1 MNTFP
6 LFFKL
11 ETRKVLIVGG
21 GDVALRKADLLSRAG
36 ACITVLAPSI
46 DHDIEALLSDS
57 KHQLIYENYNKSYMS
72 GARIII
78 AATDEET
85 LNHQIHAD
93 ATERNIPVNVVD
105 TPHLC
110 DFIFPA
116 IVDRNPIVIGISSNG
131 KAPVLARLL
140 RARLETLIPQ
150 GYGKLAKLAG
160 EFRSEV
166 KAKIPTLTGRR
177 QFWERA
183 FEGKVSEL
191 MFAGNEDQ
199 ASALLKSDLDTT
211 AAAIGNSSTASET
224 APVTSVA
231 KAMLNN
237 DASQANATEQHL
249 STQSEQ
255 SAQSAQTEMGEVY
268 IVGAG
273 PGDPELLTFKALR
286 LMQQADIVYYDALV
300 SPQVLDLCRRDADK
314 VYVGKKRSNHAV
326 AQLGINE
333 LLVNSAKTGRRVVR
347 LKGGDPFI
355 FGRGGEEIESLRAH
369 GVPYQVVPGITAANA
384 AASYAGIPLTHR
396 DHSQSVRFVT
406 GFLKAGAPNSNFK
419 SFLNTDETLVFYM
432 GLHSL
437 PRLTE
442 GLIDAGRSADTP
454 IAIVSNASMPNQQV
468 LTGTLDN
475 IVAQQAEA
483 QLPTPALLIMGDVV
497 SLQDDLAWYNQ
508 KKLLDSQHN
517 NQRNG
522 QHTHDT
528 ARKARNWLRGGVAN
542 TDKAHADKNHY
553 NHKQP
558 TDARSTDQQAHALS
572 MVANLAAADDD
583 LQELVVS

>member
-11 ETRKVLIVGG
+11 EGRKVLIVGG
-21 GDVALRKADLLSRAG
+21 GEVALRKADLLSRAG
-36 ACITVLAPSI
+36 ACITILAP
-46 DHDIEALLSDS
+46 DISHEIRELLSDN
-57 KHQLIYENYNKSYMS
+57 KHELIEKNYHKSYMS
-72 GARIII
+72 GARVII
-78 AATDEET
+78 AATDDET
-85 LNHQIHAD
+85 LNHEIYAD
-93 ATERNIPVNVVD
+93 ATELNIPVNVVD
-105 TPHLC
+105 TPPLC

-116 IVDRNPIVIGISSNG
+116 IIDRNPIVIGISSNG

-160 EFRSEV
+160 DFRSEV
-166 KAKIPTLTGRR
+166 KSKIPTLTGRR

-183 FEGKVSEL
+183 FEGQVSQL
-191 MFAGNEDQ
+191 MFAGNETEAAAQLQ
-199 ASALLKSDLDTT
+199 ADLDST
-211 AAAIGNSSTASET
+211 AAAIHDKAHAAENTTPTLSDESEKKSP
-224 APVTSVA
+224 PV
-231 KAMLNN
+231 
-237 DASQANATEQHL
+237 
-249 STQSEQ
+249 
-255 SAQSAQTEMGEVY
+255 GEVY

-314 VYVGKKRSNHAV
+314 VFVGKKRSNHTV

-333 LLVNSAKTGRRVVR
+333 LLVNSAKEGRRVVR

-406 GFLKAGAPNSNFK
+406 GFLKAGTPNNNFK
-419 SFLNTDETLVFYM
+419 NFLNTDETVVFYM

-437 PRLTE
+437 ARLTE
-442 GLIDAGRSADTP
+442 GLVDAGRSADTP

-468 LTGTLDN
+468 LTGTLAS
-475 IVAQQAEA
+475 IVSQQETA

-497 SLQDDLAWYNQ
+497 SLHHDLAWYNLQ
-508 KKLLDSQHN
+508 NQQHN
-517 NQRNG
+517 QSS
-522 QHTHDT
+522 DDI
-528 ARKARNWLRGGVAN
+528 AKNWLREGSRGESI
-542 TDKAHADKNHY
+542 
-553 NHKQP
+553 KQP
-558 TDARSTDQQAHALS
+558 IDQQAHALS
-572 MVANLAAADDD
+572 MIANLATNSGDD
-583 LQELVVS
+583 LEQLIID

>member
-11 ETRKVLIVGG
+11 EGRKVLIVGG
-21 GDVALRKADLLSRAG
+21 GEVALRKADLLSRAG
-36 ACITVLAPSI
+36 ACITILAP
-46 DHDIEALLSDS
+46 DISHEIQALLTDD
-57 KHQLIYENYNKSYMS
+57 KHEFIYENYNKRYMS
-72 GARIII
+72 GARVII
-78 AATDEET
+78 AATDDET
-85 LNHQIHAD
+85 LNHEIHAD
-93 ATERNIPVNVVD
+93 ATELNIPVNVVD
-105 TPHLC
+105 TPPLC

-116 IVDRNPIVIGISSNG
+116 IIDRNPIVIGISSNG

-160 EFRSEV
+160 DFRSEV
-166 KAKIPTLTGRR
+166 KSKIPTLTGRR

-183 FEGKVSEL
+183 FEGQVSQL
-191 MFAGNEDQ
+191 MFAGNENEAIAQ
-199 ASALLKSDLDTT
+199 LKADLDRT
-211 AAAIGNSSTASET
+211 AEALDE
-224 APVTSVA
+224 
-231 KAMLNN
+231 KK
-237 DASQANATEQHL
+237 ATEQ
-249 STQSEQ
+249 TVAAVTDT
-255 SAQSAQTEMGEVY
+255 SADDQTPISQTPVGEVY

-314 VYVGKKRSNHAV
+314 VFVGKKRSNHTL

-333 LLVNSAKTGRRVVR
+333 LLVNSAKEGRRVVR

-406 GFLKAGAPNSNFK
+406 GFLKAGAPNSNFEN
-419 SFLNTDETLVFYM
+419 FLNTDETVVFYM
-432 GLHSL
+432 GLYSL
-437 PRLTE
+437 ERLTE
-442 GLIDAGRSADTP
+442 GLMQAGRSQDTP

-468 LTGTLDN
+468 LTGTLDT
-475 IVAQQAEA
+475 IVAKQAHA

-497 SLQDDLAWYNQ
+497 SLHHDLSWYNQ
-508 KKLLDSQHN
+508 Y
-517 NQRNG
+517 NQNSD
-522 QHTHDT
+522 DT
-528 ARKARNWLRGGVAN
+528 ADNWLREGISSLN
-542 TDKAHADKNHY
+542 KDKKSSA
-553 NHKQP
+553 
-558 TDARSTDQQAHALS
+558 SQQAHALS
-572 MVANLAAADDD
+572 MVANLA
-583 LQELVVS
+583 E

>member
-11 ETRKVLIVGG
+11 DNRKVLIVGG

-36 ACITVLAPSI
+36 AAITIVAPSI
-46 DHDIEALLSDS
+46 CDELHALLSDE
-57 KHQLIYENYNKSYMS
+57 KHTLIYENYNKKYMQ
-72 GARIII
+72 GARVII
-78 AATDEET
+78 AGTDDEA

-93 ATERNIPVNVVD
+93 ATALNIPVNVVD

-166 KAKIPTLTGRR
+166 KNKIPTLTGRR

-191 MFAGNEDQ
+191 IFAGNETEATAQ
-199 ASALLKSDLDTT
+199 LQKDL
-211 AAAIGNSSTASET
+211 AET
-224 APVTSVA
+224 AKKIANQHSDDTEVATNSAANLDNQDTDSDISNKGKNPV
-231 KAMLNN
+231 
-237 DASQANATEQHL
+237 
-249 STQSEQ
+249 
-255 SAQSAQTEMGEVY
+255 GEVY

-286 LMQQADIVYYDALV
+286 LMQQADIVFYDALV

-333 LLVNSAKTGRRVVR
+333 LLINEAKKGRRVVR

-406 GFLKAGAPNSNFK
+406 GFLKAGVPNEKFEN
-419 SFLNTDETLVFYM
+419 LLDTDETVVFYM

-437 PRLTE
+437 ERLTE
-442 GLIDAGRSADTP
+442 GLIEAGRSSETP

-468 LTGTLDN
+468 LTGTLAS
-475 IVAQQAEA
+475 IVERQEQA

-497 SLQDDLAWYNQ
+497 ALHHDLAWYNLHLQ
-508 KKLLDSQHN
+508 QHEQSLAN
-517 NQRNG
+517 
-522 QHTHDT
+522 TES
-528 ARKARNWLRGGVAN
+528 NWLRGGTATTPKGQAKGQAV
-542 TDKAHADKNHY
+542 
-553 NHKQP
+553 
-558 TDARSTDQQAHALS
+558 DQQAHALS
-572 MVANLAAADDD
+572 MIATLSESKEDS
-583 LQELVVS
+583 LEQLVIG

>member
-11 ETRKVLIVGG
+11 ESRKVLIVGG

-36 ACITVLAPSI
+36 ACITILAPNI
-46 DHDIEALLSDS
+46 CPELQALLTNAKTDS
-57 KHQLIYENYNKSYMS
+57 KHHLIYKNYDQAYMT
-72 GARIII
+72 GARVII
-78 AATDEET
+78 AATDDES

-93 ATERNIPVNVVD
+93 ASELNIPVNVVD

-160 EFRSEV
+160 DFRSEV

-183 FEGKVSEL
+183 FEGQVSEL
-191 MFAGNEDQ
+191 MFAGNETQ
-199 ASALLKSDLDTT
+199 AAAQLRADLDRT
-211 AAAIGNSSTASET
+211 AAQIIKNNAINNNPIKNSPVNAISHHANNNDNQTTSIT
-224 APVTSVA
+224 APVLGDDANSGHDPIHRNHNHGAAKSV
-231 KAMLNN
+231 
-237 DASQANATEQHL
+237 QPV
-249 STQSEQ
+249 
-255 SAQSAQTEMGEVY
+255 GEVY

-314 VYVGKKRSNHAV
+314 VFVGKKRSNHTV

-333 LLVNSAKTGRRVVR
+333 LLVNSAKEGRRVVR

-369 GVPYQVVPGITAANA
+369 NVPYQVVPGITAANA

-406 GFLKAGAPNSNFK
+406 GFLKAGAPNDNFK
-419 SFLNTDETLVFYM
+419 NFLDTDETVVFYM

-437 PRLTE
+437 ARLTE
-442 GLIDAGRSADTP
+442 GLISAGRSSATP

-468 LTGTLDN
+468 LTGTLAS
-475 IVAQQAEA
+475 IVKLQEQN

-497 SLQDDLAWYNQ
+497 SLHDDLAWYNLHNQ
-508 KKLLDSQHN
+508 QHHQN
-517 NQRNG
+517 NSN
-522 QHTHDT
+522 TDD
-528 ARKARNWLRGGVAN
+528 NWLREGTAA
-542 TDKAHADKNHY
+542 TPKEDLTSQK
-553 NHKQP
+553 
-558 TDARSTDQQAHALS
+558 STRQQAHALS
-572 MVANLAAADDD
+572 MVANLAEQKQGDS
-583 LQELVVS
+583 LQPLVIG

>member
-11 ETRKVLIVGG
+11 EDRKVLIVGG
-21 GDVALRKADLLSRAG
+21 GEVALRKADLLSRAG
-36 ACITVLAPSI
+36 ACITILAPEISHEI
-46 DHDIEALLSDS
+46 QALLSDS
-57 KHQLIYENYNKSYMS
+57 KHQLIYEHYDKAHMS
-72 GARIII
+72 GARVII
-78 AATDEET
+78 AATDDET
-85 LNHQIHAD
+85 LNQQIHAD
-93 ATERNIPVNVVD
+93 ASALNIPVNVVD
-105 TPHLC
+105 TPPLC

-116 IVDRNPIVIGISSNG
+116 IIDRNPIVIGISSNG

-160 EFRSEV
+160 DFRAEV

-183 FEGKVSEL
+183 FEGQVSQL
-191 MFAGNEDQ
+191 MFAGNEKEAINQ
-199 ASALLKSDLDTT
+199 LQIDLDHT
-211 AAAIGNSSTASET
+211 AAAIHKKNTIE
-224 APVTSVA
+224 PVTKEAVT
-231 KAMLNN
+231 
-237 DASQANATEQHL
+237 ANPIMSDESIAEAT
-249 STQSEQ
+249 
-255 SAQSAQTEMGEVY
+255 AVGEVY

-314 VYVGKKRSNHAV
+314 VFVGKKRSNHTV

-333 LLVNSAKTGRRVVR
+333 LLVNSAKEGRRVVR

-369 GVPYQVVPGITAANA
+369 NVPYQVVPGITAANA

-406 GFLKAGAPNSNFK
+406 GFLKAGAPNNNFK
-419 SFLNTDETLVFYM
+419 SFLNTDETVVFYM

-437 PRLTE
+437 ARLIE
-442 GLIDAGRSADTP
+442 GLVQAGRSADTP

-468 LTGTLDN
+468 LTGTLAT
-475 IVAQQAEA
+475 IVAKQAQA

-497 SLQDDLAWYNQ
+497 SLHQDLSWYNQ
-508 KKLLDSQHN
+508 HN
-517 NQRNG
+517 QNDDN
-522 QHTHDT
+522 T
-528 ARKARNWLRGGVAN
+528 ADNWLREGVFAVN
-542 TDKAHADKNHY
+542 KAK
-553 NHKQP
+553 KS
-558 TDARSTDQQAHALS
+558 STRQQAHALS
-572 MVANLAAADDD
+572 MVANLA
-583 LQELVVS
+583 EM

>member
-11 ETRKVLIVGG
+11 EDRKVLIVGG
-21 GDVALRKADLLSRAG
+21 GEVALRKADLLSRAG
-36 ACITVLAPSI
+36 ACITILAP
-46 DHDIEALLSDS
+46 DISHELQALLTDD
-57 KHQLIYENYNKSYMS
+57 KHQFIYENYNKTYMS
-72 GARIII
+72 GARVII
-78 AATDEET
+78 AATDDET

-93 ATERNIPVNVVD
+93 ATELNIPVNVVD

-116 IVDRNPIVIGISSNG
+116 IIDRNPIVIGISSNG

-183 FEGKVSEL
+183 FEGQVSQL
-191 MFAGNEDQ
+191 MFAGNETEATAQLQ
-199 ASALLKSDLDTT
+199 ADLDST
-211 AAAIGNSSTASET
+211 AAAISKKSDN
-224 APVTSVA
+224 
-231 KAMLNN
+231 
-237 DASQANATEQHL
+237 ANAVKEIDTIAPTL
-249 STQSEQ
+249 SDESEKEL
-255 SAQSAQTEMGEVY
+255 SAVGEVY

-286 LMQQADIVYYDALV
+286 LMQQADVVFYDALV

-314 VYVGKKRSNHAV
+314 VFVGKKRSNHTV

-333 LLVNSAKTGRRVVR
+333 LLVNHAKQGRRVVR

-369 GVPYQVVPGITAANA
+369 NVPYQVVPGITAANA

-419 SFLNTDETLVFYM
+419 SFLNTDETVVFYM

-437 PRLTE
+437 ARLTE
-442 GLIDAGRSADTP
+442 GLVDAGRSSETP
-454 IAIVSNASMPNQQV
+454 IAIVSNASMSNQQV
-468 LTGTLDN
+468 LTGTLAT
-475 IVAQQAEA
+475 IVAKQEQA

-497 SLQDDLAWYNQ
+497 SLHHDLAWYNLQ
-508 KKLLDSQHN
+508 NQQHSQN
-517 NQRNG
+517 S
-522 QHTHDT
+522 DDI
-528 ARKARNWLRGGVAN
+528 AKNWLREGSRGEAV
-542 TDKAHADKNHY
+542 
-553 NHKQP
+553 KQP
-558 TDARSTDQQAHALS
+558 IDQQAHALS
-572 MVANLAAADDD
+572 MVANLATQQGDGLEQLIVD
-583 LQELVVS
+583 

>member
-11 ETRKVLIVGG
+11 EGRKVLIVGG

-46 DHDIEALLSDS
+46 SDEIQALLSDS
-57 KHQLIYENYNKSYMS
+57 KHELIYENYNKTYMT
-72 GARIII
+72 GARVII
-78 AATDEET
+78 AGTDDEA

-93 ATERNIPVNVVD
+93 ATALNIPVNVVD

-160 EFRSEV
+160 DFRSEV
-166 KAKIPTLTGRR
+166 KTKIPTLTGRR
-177 QFWERA
+177 QFWEKA
-183 FEGKVSEL
+183 FEGPVSQL
-191 MFAGNEDQ
+191 MFAGNEAE
-199 ASALLKSDLDTT
+199 ASAQLQADLDK
-211 AAAIGNSSTASET
+211 TASIITEKHT
-224 APVTSVA
+224 ENDISTEPQT
-231 KAMLNN
+231 LQNN
-237 DASQANATEQHL
+237 V
-249 STQSEQ
+249 
-255 SAQSAQTEMGEVY
+255 GEVY

-314 VYVGKKRSNHAV
+314 VFVGKKRSNHAV

-333 LLVNSAKTGRRVVR
+333 LLVNSAKEGRRVVR

-369 GVPYQVVPGITAANA
+369 SIPYQVVPGITAANA

-419 SFLNTDETLVFYM
+419 SFLNTDETVVFYM

-437 PRLTE
+437 ARLTT
-442 GLIDAGRSADTP
+442 GLIDAGRSSDTP

-468 LTGTLDN
+468 LTGTLAD
-475 IVAQQAEA
+475 IVELQEKN

-497 SLQDDLAWYNQ
+497 ALHHDLAWYNLQNQQ
-508 KKLLDSQHN
+508 KN
-517 NQRNG
+517 NNS
-522 QHTHDT
+522 DT
-528 ARKARNWLRGGVAN
+528 TASNWLRGGTAATPKAN
-542 TDKAHADKNHY
+542 HT
-553 NHKQP
+553 
-558 TDARSTDQQAHALS
+558 SQQAHALS
-572 MVANLAAADDD
+572 MVANLATADDG
-583 LQELVVS
+583 LEQLVIG

>member
-11 ETRKVLIVGG
+11 EDRKVLIVGG

-46 DHDIEALLSDS
+46 SHEIQALLSDS
-57 KHQLIYENYNKSYMS
+57 KHELIYKNYNKTYITDS
-72 GARIII
+72 RVII
-78 AATDEET
+78 AATDDET
-85 LNHQIHAD
+85 LNHQIYAD
-93 ATERNIPVNVVD
+93 ATALNIPVNVVD

-160 EFRSEV
+160 DFRSEV
-166 KAKIPTLTGRR
+166 KTKIPTLTGRR
-177 QFWERA
+177 QFWEKA
-183 FEGKVSEL
+183 FEGPVSQL
-191 MFAGNEDQ
+191 MFAGNEAEAAAQLQ
-199 ASALLKSDLDTT
+199 ADLDKTT
-211 AAAIGNSSTASET
+211 SIISEKNIENNISTEPQT
-224 APVTSVA
+224 
-231 KAMLNN
+231 LQNN
-237 DASQANATEQHL
+237 V
-249 STQSEQ
+249 
-255 SAQSAQTEMGEVY
+255 GEVY

-314 VYVGKKRSNHAV
+314 VFVGKKRSNHAV

-333 LLVNSAKTGRRVVR
+333 LLVNSAKEGRRVVR

-369 GVPYQVVPGITAANA
+369 SIPYQVVPGITAANA

-419 SFLNTDETLVFYM
+419 SFLNTDETVVFYM

-437 PRLTE
+437 VRLTT
-442 GLIDAGRSADTP
+442 GLIDAGRSSDTP

-468 LTGTLDN
+468 LTGTLAD
-475 IVAQQAEA
+475 IVELQEKN

-497 SLQDDLAWYNQ
+497 ALHHDLAWYNLQNQQ
-508 KKLLDSQHN
+508 KN
-517 NQRNG
+517 NNS
-522 QHTHDT
+522 DT
-528 ARKARNWLRGGVAN
+528 TASNWLRGGTAA
-542 TDKAHADKNHY
+542 TPKADH
-553 NHKQP
+553 
-558 TDARSTDQQAHALS
+558 TSQQAHALS
-572 MVANLAAADDD
+572 MVANLATADDG
-583 LQELVVS
+583 LEQLVIG

>member
-11 ETRKVLIVGG
+11 EDRKVLIVGG

-36 ACITVLAPSI
+36 ACITVLAPTI
-46 DHDIEALLSDS
+46 MAEIQALLSDS
-57 KHQLIYENYNKSYMS
+57 KHQLIYENYHKTYMT
-72 GARIII
+72 GARVII
-78 AATDEET
+78 AATDDET

-93 ATERNIPVNVVD
+93 ATEINIPVNVVD
-105 TPHLC
+105 TPPLC

-160 EFRSEV
+160 DFRAEV
-166 KAKIPTLTGRR
+166 KSKIPTLTGRR

-183 FEGKVSEL
+183 FEGQVSEL
-191 MFAGNEDQ
+191 MFAGNETQ
-199 ASALLKSDLDTT
+199 AAAQLKADLDET
-211 AAAIGNSSTASET
+211 AAKIDRTSNADTQIPQTAISVTDSKDQSQQHPEHSAAS
-224 APVTSVA
+224 
-231 KAMLNN
+231 
-237 DASQANATEQHL
+237 
-249 STQSEQ
+249 SEQ
-255 SAQSAQTEMGEVY
+255 TPIGEVY

-314 VYVGKKRSNHAV
+314 VFVGKKRSNHAV

-333 LLVNSAKTGRRVVR
+333 LLVNSAKEGRRVVR

-419 SFLNTDETLVFYM
+419 SFLNTDETVVFYM

-442 GLIDAGRSADTP
+442 GLIEAGRNADTP
-454 IAIVSNASMPNQQV
+454 IAIISNASMPNQQV
-468 LTGTLDN
+468 LTGTLAT
-475 IVAQQAEA
+475 IVAQQEQA

-497 SLQDDLAWYNQ
+497 ALHHDLAWYNLQ
-508 KKLLDSQHN
+508 NQQHN
-517 NQRNG
+517 QNVS
-522 QHTHDT
+522 DT
-528 ARKARNWLRGGVAN
+528 ANNWLRGGTAA
-542 TDKAHADKNHY
+542 TPKETSL
-553 NHKQP
+553 Q
-558 TDARSTDQQAHALS
+558 QQAHALS
-572 MVANLAAADDD
+572 MVANLATQ
-583 LQELVVS
+583 QEDGLEKLVID

>member
-11 ETRKVLIVGG
+11 EGRKALIVGG

-36 ACITVLAPSI
+36 ACITILAPSI
-46 DHDIEALLSDS
+46 SDEIQALLSDS
-57 KHQLIYENYNKSYMS
+57 KHALIYENYNKTYMT
-72 GARIII
+72 GARVII
-78 AATDEET
+78 AGTDDEA

-93 ATERNIPVNVVD
+93 ATELNIPVNVVD
-105 TPHLC
+105 TPPLC

-160 EFRSEV
+160 EFRAEV
-166 KAKIPTLTGRR
+166 KTKIPTLTGRR
-177 QFWERA
+177 QFWEKA
-183 FEGKVSEL
+183 FEGPVSQL
-191 MFAGNEDQ
+191 MFAGNEKEAAAQLQ
-199 ASALLKSDLDTT
+199 ADLNNT
-211 AAAIGNSSTASET
+211 AAAIGEKNTE
-224 APVTSVA
+224 
-231 KAMLNN
+231 N
-237 DASQANATEQHL
+237 DISQKSRTGKNEI
-249 STQSEQ
+249 
-255 SAQSAQTEMGEVY
+255 GEVY

-314 VYVGKKRSNHAV
+314 VFVGKKRSNHAV

-333 LLVNSAKTGRRVVR
+333 LLVNSAKEGRRVVR

-406 GFLKAGAPNSNFK
+406 GFLKAGSPNENFK
-419 SFLNTDETLVFYM
+419 NFLNTDETIVFYM

-437 PRLTE
+437 ARLTE
-442 GLIDAGRSADTP
+442 GLIEAGRDADTP
-454 IAIVSNASMPNQQV
+454 IAIISNASMPNQQV
-468 LTGTLDN
+468 LIGTLAT
-475 IVAQQAEA
+475 IVELQEQN

-497 SLQDDLAWYNQ
+497 ALHHDLAWYNLHNQ
-508 KKLLDSQHN
+508 QHN
-517 NQRNG
+517 QNVS
-522 QHTHDT
+522 DT
-528 ARKARNWLRGGVAN
+528 DDNWLRDGTAA
-542 TDKAHADKNHY
+542 TPKDKVV
-553 NHKQP
+553 
-558 TDARSTDQQAHALS
+558 DQQAHALS
-572 MVANLAAADDD
+572 MIANLAEKNDS
-583 LQELVVS
+583 LEQLVIG

>member
-1 MNTFP
+1 M
-6 LFFKL
+6 
-11 ETRKVLIVGG
+11 LIVGG

-36 ACITVLAPSI
+36 ASITVLAPTI
-46 DHDIEALLSDS
+46 CAELQALLTHDETAIQ
-57 KHQLIYENYNKSYMS
+57 HQLIYENYNKTYMS

-78 AATDEET
+78 AATDDET
-85 LNHQIHAD
+85 LNHHIHAD
-93 ATERNIPVNVVD
+93 ASNLNIPVNVVD

-160 EFRSEV
+160 DFRAEV
-166 KAKIPTLTGRR
+166 KTKIPTLTGRR

-183 FEGKVSEL
+183 FEGQVSEL
-191 MFAGNEDQ
+191 MFAGNETQ
-199 ASALLKSDLDTT
+199 AAAQLQSDLDNT
-211 AAAIGNSSTASET
+211 AAQIIENNSSSITSQPVNEQDAQKISL
-224 APVTSVA
+224 APVAENAFTTHHDNS
-231 KAMLNN
+231 
-237 DASQANATEQHL
+237 SQKNTETKPLQPV
-249 STQSEQ
+249 
-255 SAQSAQTEMGEVY
+255 GEVY

-286 LMQQADIVYYDALV
+286 LMQQADIVFYDALV

-314 VYVGKKRSNHAV
+314 VFVGKKRSNHAV

-333 LLVNSAKTGRRVVR
+333 LLVNAAKKGRRVVR

-369 GVPYQVVPGITAANA
+369 GIPYQVVPGITAANA

-406 GFLKAGAPNSNFK
+406 GFLKAGAPNENFK
-419 SFLNTDETLVFYM
+419 NFLNTDETVVFYM

-437 PRLTE
+437 ARLTE
-442 GLIDAGRSADTP
+442 GLIEAGRDGDTP

-468 LTGTLDN
+468 LTGTIATITAL
-475 IVAQQAEA
+475 QEQA

-497 SLQDDLAWYNQ
+497 ALHHDLAWYNLQ
-508 KKLLDSQHN
+508 NK
-517 NQRNG
+517 QRN
-522 QHTHDT
+522 QALSDT
-528 ARKARNWLRGGVAN
+528 AATTNWLREGTAATPKDNLTSN
-542 TDKAHADKNHY
+542 T
-553 NHKQP
+553 QP
-558 TDARSTDQQAHALS
+558 TRQQAHALS
-572 MVANLAAADDD
+572 MIANLA
-583 LQELVVS
+583 E

>member
-11 ETRKVLIVGG
+11 ENRKVLIVGG

-36 ACITVLAPSI
+36 AAITILAP
-46 DHDIEALLSDS
+46 DISTEIQALLSDD
-57 KHQLIYENYNKSYMS
+57 KHELIYKNYNKSYMT
-72 GARIII
+72 GARVII
-78 AATDEET
+78 AATDDET

-93 ATERNIPVNVVD
+93 ATALNIPVNVVD

-166 KAKIPTLTGRR
+166 KNKIPTLTGRR

-191 MFAGNEDQ
+191 IFAGNETEATAQ
-199 ASALLKSDLDTT
+199 LQKDL
-211 AAAIGNSSTASET
+211 AET
-224 APVTSVA
+224 AKKIANQHSDDTEVVTNSAANLDNQDTDSDISNKGKNPV
-231 KAMLNN
+231 
-237 DASQANATEQHL
+237 
-249 STQSEQ
+249 
-255 SAQSAQTEMGEVY
+255 GEVY

-286 LMQQADIVYYDALV
+286 LMQQADIVFYDALV

-333 LLVNSAKTGRRVVR
+333 LLVNSAKEGRRVVR

-406 GFLKAGAPNSNFK
+406 GFLKAGTPNSNFK
-419 SFLNTDETLVFYM
+419 SFLNTDETVVFYM

-437 PRLTE
+437 PRLTT
-442 GLIDAGRSADTP
+442 GLIDAGRSSDTP

-468 LTGTLDN
+468 LTGTLAN
-475 IVAQQAEA
+475 IVELQEKN

-497 SLQDDLAWYNQ
+497 GLHHDLAWYHVDNEQ
-508 KKLLDSQHN
+508 N
-517 NQRNG
+517 NENAA
-522 QHTHDT
+522 DT
-528 ARKARNWLRGGVAN
+528 DNNWLRGGKTAAA
-542 TDKAHADKNHY
+542 KA
-553 NHKQP
+553 P
-558 TDARSTDQQAHALS
+558 TSQQAHALS
-572 MVANLAAADDD
+572 MVANLATKM
-583 LQELVVS
+583 VI

>member
-11 ETRKVLIVGG
+11 EDRKVLIVGG

-36 ACITVLAPSI
+36 ACITVLAPTI
-46 DHDIEALLSDS
+46 MAEIQALLSDS
-57 KHQLIYENYNKSYMS
+57 KHQLIYENYHKTYMT
-72 GARIII
+72 GARVII
-78 AATDEET
+78 AATDDET

-93 ATERNIPVNVVD
+93 ATDINIPVNVVD
-105 TPHLC
+105 TPPLC

-160 EFRSEV
+160 DFRTEV
-166 KAKIPTLTGRR
+166 KSKIPTLTGRR

-183 FEGKVSEL
+183 FEGQVSEL
-191 MFAGNEDQ
+191 MFAGNETQ
-199 ASALLKSDLDTT
+199 AAAQLQADLDDT
-211 AAAIGNSSTASET
+211 AAKIDRTSNADIQIPQTAIS
-224 APVTSVA
+224 VTDSKDQPQQHPEHSAV
-231 KAMLNN
+231 
-237 DASQANATEQHL
+237 SPEQ
-249 STQSEQ
+249 TPI
-255 SAQSAQTEMGEVY
+255 GEVY

-314 VYVGKKRSNHAV
+314 VFVGKKRSNHAV

-333 LLVNSAKTGRRVVR
+333 LLVNSAKEGRRVVR

-419 SFLNTDETLVFYM
+419 SFLNTDETVVFYM

-437 PRLTE
+437 ARLTE
-442 GLIDAGRSADTP
+442 GLIEAGRNADTP
-454 IAIVSNASMPNQQV
+454 IAIISNASMPNQQV
-468 LTGTLDN
+468 LTGTLAT
-475 IVAQQAEA
+475 IVAQQEKA

-497 SLQDDLAWYNQ
+497 ALHHDLAWYNLQ
-508 KKLLDSQHN
+508 NQQHN
-517 NQRNG
+517 QNVS
-522 QHTHDT
+522 DT
-528 ARKARNWLRGGVAN
+528 ANNWLRGGTAA
-542 TDKAHADKNHY
+542 TPKETSL
-553 NHKQP
+553 Q
-558 TDARSTDQQAHALS
+558 QQAHALS
-572 MVANLAAADDD
+572 MVANLATQ
-583 LQELVVS
+583 QEDGLEKLVID

>member
-11 ETRKVLIVGG
+11 EGRKVLIVGG

-36 ACITVLAPSI
+36 ANITVVAP
-46 DHDIEALLSDS
+46 DICDPLQTLLQDD
-57 KHQLIYENYNKSYMS
+57 KHELICENYNKTYMR

-78 AATDEET
+78 AGTDDEA

-93 ATERNIPVNVVD
+93 ATELNIPVNVVD

-160 EFRSEV
+160 DFRSEV
-166 KAKIPTLTGRR
+166 KTKIPTLTGRR

-191 MFAGNEDQ
+191 VFAGNETEANAQLQKDLDKTAAQ
-199 ASALLKSDLDTT
+199 IAQSKTTNEGLHKQSPVAPISHHTNEQGKQPVSASA
-211 AAAIGNSSTASET
+211 
-224 APVTSVA
+224 PVQVA
-231 KAMLNN
+231 KAAVIGEDN
-237 DASQANATEQHL
+237 DIQAEPANV
-249 STQSEQ
+249 
-255 SAQSAQTEMGEVY
+255 GEVY

-286 LMQQADIVYYDALV
+286 LMQQADIVFYDALV

-333 LLVNSAKTGRRVVR
+333 LLITEAKKGRRVVR

-369 GVPYQVVPGITAANA
+369 RIPYQVVPGITAANA

-396 DHSQSVRFVT
+396 DHAQSVRFVT
-406 GFLKAGAPNSNFK
+406 GFLKAGAPNEKFEN
-419 SFLNTDETLVFYM
+419 LLDTDETVVFYM

-437 PRLTE
+437 TRLTE
-442 GLIDAGRSADTP
+442 GLMQAGRDSSTP

-468 LTGTLDN
+468 LTGTLDT
-475 IVAQQAEA
+475 IVALQDSA

-497 SLQDDLAWYNQ
+497 GLHHDLAWYNTHN
-508 KKLLDSQHN
+508 KDSS
-517 NQRNG
+517 
-522 QHTHDT
+522 HTQS
-528 ARKARNWLRGGVAN
+528 NWLRGGTASTPRQLVDENN
-542 TDKAHADKNHY
+542 T
-553 NHKQP
+553 P
-558 TDARSTDQQAHALS
+558 QQAHALS
-572 MVANLAAADDD
+572 MIATLSESKEDS
-583 LQELVVS
+583 LKQLVIG

>member
-11 ETRKVLIVGG
+11 EGRKVLIVGG
-21 GDVALRKADLLSRAG
+21 GEVALRKADLLSRAG
-36 ACITVLAPSI
+36 AAITVVAP
-46 DHDIEALLSDS
+46 DISDELQALLTHTKNDGESS
-57 KHQLIYENYNKSYMS
+57 QHQLIYAEYDKSYMA

-78 AATDEET
+78 AGTDNEA
-85 LNHQIHAD
+85 LNHQVHAD
-93 ATERNIPVNVVD
+93 ATELNIPVNVVD
-105 TPHLC
+105 TPPLC

-160 EFRSEV
+160 DFRSEV
-166 KAKIPTLTGRR
+166 KSKIPTLTGRR

-191 MFAGNEDQ
+191 IFAGNELEANAQ
-199 ASALLKSDLDTT
+199 LQKDLDEI
-211 AAAIGNSSTASET
+211 AAKIANQKSLDNTNSDNQKAPITSEKMNAET
-224 APVTSVA
+224 SNLDKNNNHNESKMPV
-231 KAMLNN
+231 
-237 DASQANATEQHL
+237 
-249 STQSEQ
+249 
-255 SAQSAQTEMGEVY
+255 GEVY

-286 LMQQADIVYYDALV
+286 LMQQADIVFYDALV

-314 VYVGKKRSNHAV
+314 VFVGKKRSNHAV

-333 LLVNSAKTGRRVVR
+333 LLVNEAKKGRRVVR

-369 GVPYQVVPGITAANA
+369 NIPYQVVPGITAANA

-406 GFLKAGAPNSNFK
+406 GFLKAGAPNNNFK
-419 SFLNTDETLVFYM
+419 SFLSTDETVVFYM

-437 PRLTE
+437 ARLTE
-442 GLIDAGRSADTP
+442 GLIEAGRSSETP

-468 LTGTLDN
+468 LTGTLAT
-475 IVAQQAEA
+475 IVELQEQE

-497 SLQDDLAWYNQ
+497 ALHHDLAWYNLHLQ
-508 KKLLDSQHN
+508 QHETN
-517 NQRNG
+517 LAS
-522 QHTHDT
+522 TED
-528 ARKARNWLRGGVAN
+528 NWLRGGTAS
-542 TDKAHADKNHY
+542 TPRDQLADNLQGQH
-553 NHKQP
+553 
-558 TDARSTDQQAHALS
+558 AHALS
-572 MVANLAAADDD
+572 MIATLTAS
-583 LQELVVS
+583 QK

>member
-1 MNTFP
+1 VIPHNGGIPYIFSTFIINNPIYGDTMNTFP

-11 ETRKVLIVGG
+11 EGRKVLIVGG
-21 GDVALRKADLLSRAG
+21 GEVALRKADLLSRAG
-36 ACITVLAPSI
+36 ACITILAP
-46 DHDIEALLSDS
+46 DISHEIRELLSDN
-57 KHQLIYENYNKSYMS
+57 KHELIEKNYHKSYMS
-72 GARIII
+72 GARVII
-78 AATDEET
+78 AATDDEA
-85 LNHQIHAD
+85 LNHEIYAD
-93 ATERNIPVNVVD
+93 ATELNIPVNVVD
-105 TPHLC
+105 TPPLC

-116 IVDRNPIVIGISSNG
+116 IIDRNPIVIGISSNG

-160 EFRSEV
+160 DFRSEV
-166 KAKIPTLTGRR
+166 KSKIPTLTGRR

-183 FEGKVSEL
+183 FEGQVSQL
-191 MFAGNEDQ
+191 MFAGNETEAAAQLQ
-199 ASALLKSDLDTT
+199 ADLDST
-211 AAAIGNSSTASET
+211 AAAIHDKAHAAENTTPTLSDESEKKSP
-224 APVTSVA
+224 PV
-231 KAMLNN
+231 
-237 DASQANATEQHL
+237 
-249 STQSEQ
+249 
-255 SAQSAQTEMGEVY
+255 GEVY

-314 VYVGKKRSNHAV
+314 VFVGKKRSNHTV

-333 LLVNSAKTGRRVVR
+333 LLVNSAKEGRRVVR

-406 GFLKAGAPNSNFK
+406 GFLKAGTPNNNFK
-419 SFLNTDETLVFYM
+419 NFLNTDETVVFYM

-437 PRLTE
+437 ARLTE
-442 GLIDAGRSADTP
+442 GLVDAGRSADTP

-468 LTGTLDN
+468 LTGTLAS
-475 IVAQQAEA
+475 IVSQQETA

-497 SLQDDLAWYNQ
+497 SLHHDLAWYNLQ
-508 KKLLDSQHN
+508 NQQHN
-517 NQRNG
+517 QSS
-522 QHTHDT
+522 DDI
-528 ARKARNWLRGGVAN
+528 AKNWLREGSRGEAV
-542 TDKAHADKNHY
+542 
-553 NHKQP
+553 KQ
-558 TDARSTDQQAHALS
+558 SIDQQAHALS
-572 MVANLAAADDD
+572 MIANLATNSGDD
-583 LQELVVS
+583 LEHLIID

>member
-11 ETRKVLIVGG
+11 EGRKVLIVGG

-36 ACITVLAPSI
+36 AYITVVAP
-46 DHDIEALLSDS
+46 DICAELQALLTNKSDTQ
-57 KHQLIYENYNKSYMS
+57 HQLIFENYNKSYMA

-78 AATDEET
+78 AGTDDEG
-85 LNHQIHAD
+85 LNHQVHAD
-93 ATERNIPVNVVD
+93 ATELNIPVNVVD
-105 TPHLC
+105 TPPLC

-160 EFRSEV
+160 EFRGEV

-191 MFAGNEDQ
+191 VFAGNETQ
-199 ASALLKSDLDTT
+199 AAAQLQTDLDET
-211 AAAIGNSSTASET
+211 AAKIAQKEFLNSNKPLSSQSEM
-224 APVTSVA
+224 PDDVKNQIVDNPA
-231 KAMLNN
+231 KALNEDSKCN
-237 DASQANATEQHL
+237 IPI
-249 STQSEQ
+249 
-255 SAQSAQTEMGEVY
+255 GEVY

-286 LMQQADIVYYDALV
+286 LMQQADIVFYDALV
-300 SPQVLDLCRRDADK
+300 SPQVLDLCRRDADR
-314 VYVGKKRSNHAV
+314 VFVGKKRSNHAV

-333 LLVNSAKTGRRVVR
+333 LLVNEAKKGRRVVR

-369 GVPYQVVPGITAANA
+369 NIPYQVVPGITAANA

-406 GFLKAGAPNSNFK
+406 GFLKAGAPNNNFG
-419 SFLNTDETLVFYM
+419 SFLNTDETVVFYM

-437 PRLTE
+437 ARLTE
-442 GLIDAGRSADTP
+442 GLINAGRNSDTP

-468 LTGTLDN
+468 LTGTLAT
-475 IVAQQAEA
+475 ITKLQEQQ

-497 SLQDDLAWYNQ
+497 ALHDDLAWYN
-508 KKLLDSQHN
+508 LHN
-517 NQRNG
+517 KSLS
-522 QHTHDT
+522 DT
-528 ARKARNWLRGGVAN
+528 SDNWLRGGTAATPKDTGV
-542 TDKAHADKNHY
+542 
-553 NHKQP
+553 
-558 TDARSTDQQAHALS
+558 DQQAHALS
-572 MVANLAAADDD
+572 MITNLAEQQSDS
-583 LQELVVS
+583 LEQLIIE

>member
-11 ETRKVLIVGG
+11 DNRKVLIVGG

-36 ACITVLAPSI
+36 ANITVVAP
-46 DHDIEALLSDS
+46 DICAELQALLQDD
-57 KHQLIYENYNKSYMS
+57 KHQLIFAKYDKSYMA
-72 GARIII
+72 GARVII
-78 AATDEET
+78 AGTDDEA
-85 LNHQIHAD
+85 LNQQVHSD
-93 ATERNIPVNVVD
+93 ATELNIPVNVVD
-105 TPHLC
+105 TPPLC

-160 EFRSEV
+160 EFRGEV
-166 KAKIPTLTGRR
+166 KSKIPTLTGRR

-191 MFAGNEDQ
+191 VFAGNDTEANAQ
-199 ASALLKSDLDTT
+199 LQKDLNET
-211 AAAIGNSSTASET
+211 AAKMANQNSLDNQDHNNENAPIVSEEMGFSDSPT
-224 APVTSVA
+224 YENKTPV
-231 KAMLNN
+231 
-237 DASQANATEQHL
+237 
-249 STQSEQ
+249 
-255 SAQSAQTEMGEVY
+255 GEVY

-286 LMQQADIVYYDALV
+286 LMQQADIVFYDALV

-333 LLVNSAKTGRRVVR
+333 LLINEAKKGRRVVR

-369 GVPYQVVPGITAANA
+369 HIPYQVVPGITAASA

-406 GFLKAGAPNSNFK
+406 GFLKAGAPNNNFK
-419 SFLNTDETLVFYM
+419 SFLNTDETVVFYM

-437 PRLTE
+437 ARLTE
-442 GLIDAGRSADTP
+442 GLVEAGRSAETP

-468 LTGTLDN
+468 LTGTLAT
-475 IVAQQAEA
+475 ITELQEQH

-497 SLQDDLAWYNQ
+497 ALHHDLAWYN
-508 KKLLDSQHN
+508 LHN
-517 NQRNG
+517 QSVS
-522 QHTHDT
+522 DT
-528 ARKARNWLRGGVAN
+528 ADNWLRGGTSA
-542 TDKAHADKNHY
+542 TPKDK
-553 NHKQP
+553 
-558 TDARSTDQQAHALS
+558 SIDQQAHALS
-572 MVANLAAADDD
+572 MITTLAES
-583 LQELVVS
+583 QEDSLEQLVIG

>member
-11 ETRKVLIVGG
+11 EGRKVLIVGG

-36 ACITVLAPSI
+36 ACITILAP
-46 DHDIEALLSDS
+46 DICAELQALLTNNKTDA
-57 KHQLIYENYNKSYMS
+57 KHQLIYENYNKTYMT
-72 GARIII
+72 GARVII
-78 AATDEET
+78 AGTDDEA

-93 ATERNIPVNVVD
+93 ATELNIPVNVVD
-105 TPHLC
+105 TPYLC

-116 IVDRNPIVIGISSNG
+116 IIDRNPIVIGISSNG

-160 EFRSEV
+160 EFRGEV

-183 FEGKVSEL
+183 FEGSVSQL
-191 MFAGNEDQ
+191 MFAGNEKEAAAQ
-199 ASALLKSDLDTT
+199 LRADLDST
-211 AAAIGNSSTASET
+211 AAAITAKNTADDNVLSTVSKSAST
-224 APVTSVA
+224 SAPVIA
-231 KAMLNN
+231 DEL
-237 DASQANATEQHL
+237 TETP
-249 STQSEQ
+249 STI
-255 SAQSAQTEMGEVY
+255 GEVY

-314 VYVGKKRSNHAV
+314 VFVGKKRSNHAV

-333 LLVNSAKTGRRVVR
+333 LLVNSAKEGRRVVR

-406 GFLKAGAPNSNFK
+406 GFLKAGAPNNNFK
-419 SFLNTDETLVFYM
+419 NFLDTDETVVFYM

-442 GLIDAGRSADTP
+442 GLIDAGRSSDTP

-468 LTGTLDN
+468 LTGTLAD
-475 IVAQQAEA
+475 IVELQEQN

-497 SLQDDLAWYNQ
+497 ALHDDLAWYNLQ
-508 KKLLDSQHN
+508 NQQHSQSTSYTN
-517 NQRNG
+517 S
-522 QHTHDT
+522 
-528 ARKARNWLRGGVAN
+528 NWLRGG
-542 TDKAHADKNHY
+542 T
-553 NHKQP
+553 
-558 TDARSTDQQAHALS
+558 
-572 MVANLAAADDD
+572 AA
-583 LQELVVS
+583 SPN

>member
-11 ETRKVLIVGG
+11 DNRKVLIVGG

-36 ACITVLAPSI
+36 AAITIVAPSI
-46 DHDIEALLSDS
+46 CDELHALLSDE
-57 KHQLIYENYNKSYMS
+57 KHTLIYENYNKKYMQ
-72 GARIII
+72 GARVII
-78 AATDEET
+78 AGTDDEA

-93 ATERNIPVNVVD
+93 ATALNIPVNVVD

-166 KAKIPTLTGRR
+166 KNKIPTLTGRR

-191 MFAGNEDQ
+191 IFAGNETEATAQ
-199 ASALLKSDLDTT
+199 LQKDL
-211 AAAIGNSSTASET
+211 AET
-224 APVTSVA
+224 ATKIANQHSDDTEVATNSAANLDNQDTDSDISNKGKNPV
-231 KAMLNN
+231 
-237 DASQANATEQHL
+237 
-249 STQSEQ
+249 
-255 SAQSAQTEMGEVY
+255 GEVY

-286 LMQQADIVYYDALV
+286 LMQQADIVFYDALV

-333 LLVNSAKTGRRVVR
+333 LLINEAKKGRRVVR

-406 GFLKAGAPNSNFK
+406 GFLKAGVPNEKFEN
-419 SFLNTDETLVFYM
+419 LLDTNETVVFYM

-437 PRLTE
+437 ERLTE
-442 GLIDAGRSADTP
+442 GLIEAGRSSETP

-468 LTGTLDN
+468 LTGTLAS
-475 IVAQQAEA
+475 IVERQEQA
-483 QLPTPALLIMGDVV
+483 QLPTPALLIMGNVV
-497 SLQDDLAWYNQ
+497 ALHHDLAWYNLHLQ
-508 KKLLDSQHN
+508 QHEQSLAN
-517 NQRNG
+517 
-522 QHTHDT
+522 TES
-528 ARKARNWLRGGVAN
+528 NWLRGGTATTPKGQAKGQAV
-542 TDKAHADKNHY
+542 
-553 NHKQP
+553 
-558 TDARSTDQQAHALS
+558 DQQAHALS
-572 MVANLAAADDD
+572 MIATLSESKEDS
-583 LQELVVS
+583 LEQLVIG

>member
-11 ETRKVLIVGG
+11 EDRKVLIVGG

-36 ACITVLAPSI
+36 ACITVLAPTI
-46 DHDIEALLSDS
+46 MAEIQALLSDS
-57 KHQLIYENYNKSYMS
+57 KHQLIYENYHKTYMT
-72 GARIII
+72 GARVII
-78 AATDEET
+78 AATDDET

-93 ATERNIPVNVVD
+93 ATEINIPVNVVD
-105 TPHLC
+105 TPPLC

-160 EFRSEV
+160 DFRTEV
-166 KAKIPTLTGRR
+166 KSKIPTLTGRR

-183 FEGKVSEL
+183 FEGQVSEL
-191 MFAGNEDQ
+191 MFAGNETQ
-199 ASALLKSDLDTT
+199 AAAQLKADLDET
-211 AAAIGNSSTASET
+211 AAKIDRTSNADTQIPQTAIS
-224 APVTSVA
+224 VTDSKDQPQQHPEHSA
-231 KAMLNN
+231 
-237 DASQANATEQHL
+237 ATPEQ
-249 STQSEQ
+249 TPI
-255 SAQSAQTEMGEVY
+255 GEVY

-314 VYVGKKRSNHAV
+314 VFVGKKRSNHAV

-333 LLVNSAKTGRRVVR
+333 LLVNSAKEGRRVVR

-419 SFLNTDETLVFYM
+419 SFLNTDETVVFYM

-437 PRLTE
+437 ARLTE
-442 GLIDAGRSADTP
+442 GLIEAGRNADTP
-454 IAIVSNASMPNQQV
+454 IAIISNASMPNQQV
-468 LTGTLDN
+468 LTGTLAT
-475 IVAQQAEA
+475 IVAQQEQA

-497 SLQDDLAWYNQ
+497 ALHHDLAWYNLQ
-508 KKLLDSQHN
+508 NQQHN
-517 NQRNG
+517 QNVS
-522 QHTHDT
+522 DT
-528 ARKARNWLRGGVAN
+528 ANNWLRGGTAA
-542 TDKAHADKNHY
+542 TPKETSL
-553 NHKQP
+553 Q
-558 TDARSTDQQAHALS
+558 QQAHALS
-572 MVANLAAADDD
+572 MVANLATQ
-583 LQELVVS
+583 QEDGLEKLVID

>member
-11 ETRKVLIVGG
+11 DNQKVLIVGG
-21 GDVALRKADLLSRAG
+21 GEVALRKADLLSRAG
-36 ACITVLAPSI
+36 AAITIVAPSI
-46 DHDIEALLSDS
+46 CAELQALLSNENADN
-57 KHQLIYENYNKSYMS
+57 KHQLIFENYDKSYMT
-72 GARIII
+72 GARVII
-78 AATDEET
+78 AGTDDEA

-93 ATERNIPVNVVD
+93 ATALNIPVNVVD
-105 TPHLC
+105 TPPLC

-160 EFRSEV
+160 EFRHDV

-183 FEGKVSEL
+183 FEGQVSEL
-191 MFAGNEDQ
+191 MFAGNEAQ
-199 ASALLKSDLDTT
+199 AAEQLRADLDDTAKKLHTKLSNDTT
-211 AAAIGNSSTASET
+211 PSLPKAAKDEATPSET
-224 APVTSVA
+224 QPV
-231 KAMLNN
+231 
-237 DASQANATEQHL
+237 
-249 STQSEQ
+249 
-255 SAQSAQTEMGEVY
+255 GEVY

-286 LMQQADIVYYDALV
+286 LMQQADIVFYDALV

-333 LLVNSAKTGRRVVR
+333 LLVNEAKKGRRVVR

-369 GVPYQVVPGITAANA
+369 DIPYQVVPGITAANA

-406 GFLKAGAPNSNFK
+406 GFLKAGAPNNNFN
-419 SFLNTDETLVFYM
+419 SFLNTDETVVFYM

-437 PRLTE
+437 ARLTE
-442 GLIDAGRSADTP
+442 GLIDAGRASDTP

-468 LTGTLDN
+468 LTGTLAT
-475 IVAQQAEA
+475 ITELQEKE

-497 SLQDDLAWYNQ
+497 ALHHDLAWYNQ
-508 KKLLDSQHN
+508 QAKELP
-517 NQRNG
+517 
-522 QHTHDT
+522 DT
-528 ARKARNWLRGGVAN
+528 AENWLRGGTAS
-542 TDKAHADKNHY
+542 TPKDHQQPHAIG
-553 NHKQP
+553 
-558 TDARSTDQQAHALS
+558 QQAHALS
-572 MVANLAAADDD
+572 MVANLAEPKLDDS
-583 LQELVVS
+583 LEQLVIG

>member
-11 ETRKVLIVGG
+11 EDRKVLIVGG
-21 GDVALRKADLLSRAG
+21 GEVALRKADLLSRAG
-36 ACITVLAPSI
+36 ACITILAP
-46 DHDIEALLSDS
+46 DISHELQALLTDS
-57 KHQLIYENYNKSYMS
+57 KHEFIYENYNKTYMS
-72 GARIII
+72 GARVII
-78 AATDEET
+78 AATDDET

-93 ATERNIPVNVVD
+93 ATELNIPVNVVD

-116 IVDRNPIVIGISSNG
+116 IIDRNPIVIGISSNG

-183 FEGKVSEL
+183 FEGQVSQL
-191 MFAGNEDQ
+191 MFAGNETEATAQLQ
-199 ASALLKSDLDTT
+199 ADLDST
-211 AAAIGNSSTASET
+211 AAAISKKSDDTDSVRESDAIKNVAPDESEKSLP
-224 APVTSVA
+224 AV
-231 KAMLNN
+231 
-237 DASQANATEQHL
+237 
-249 STQSEQ
+249 
-255 SAQSAQTEMGEVY
+255 GEVY

-286 LMQQADIVYYDALV
+286 LMQQADVVFYDALV

-314 VYVGKKRSNHAV
+314 VFVGKKRSNHTV

-333 LLVNSAKTGRRVVR
+333 LLVNHAKQGRRVVR

-355 FGRGGEEIESLRAH
+355 FGRGGEEIESLRANN
-369 GVPYQVVPGITAANA
+369 VPYQVVPGITAANA

-419 SFLNTDETLVFYM
+419 NFLNTDETVVFYM

-437 PRLTE
+437 ARLTE
-442 GLIDAGRSADTP
+442 GLVDAGRSSETP

-468 LTGTLDN
+468 LTGTLAT
-475 IVAQQAEA
+475 IVAKQEQA

-497 SLQDDLAWYNQ
+497 SLHHDLAWYNLQ
-508 KKLLDSQHN
+508 NQQHSQN
-517 NQRNG
+517 S
-522 QHTHDT
+522 DDI
-528 ARKARNWLRGGVAN
+528 AKNWLREGSRGEVV
-542 TDKAHADKNHY
+542 
-553 NHKQP
+553 KQ
-558 TDARSTDQQAHALS
+558 TIDQQAHALS
-572 MVANLAAADDD
+572 MVANLATQQGDGLEQLIID
-583 LQELVVS
+583 

>member
-11 ETRKVLIVGG
+11 EGRKVLIVGG
-21 GDVALRKADLLSRAG
+21 GEVALRKADLLSRAG
-36 ACITVLAPSI
+36 ACITILAP
-46 DHDIEALLSDS
+46 DISHEIRELLSDN
-57 KHQLIYENYNKSYMS
+57 KHELIEKNYHKSYMS
-72 GARIII
+72 GARVII
-78 AATDEET
+78 AATDDET
-85 LNHQIHAD
+85 LNHEIHAD
-93 ATERNIPVNVVD
+93 ATELNIPVNVVD
-105 TPHLC
+105 TPPLC

-116 IVDRNPIVIGISSNG
+116 IIDRNPIVIGISSNG

-160 EFRSEV
+160 DFRSEV
-166 KAKIPTLTGRR
+166 KSKIPTLTGRR

-183 FEGKVSEL
+183 FEGQVSQL
-191 MFAGNEDQ
+191 MFAGNETEAAAQLQ
-199 ASALLKSDLDTT
+199 ADLDST
-211 AAAIGNSSTASET
+211 AAAIHDKAHAAGNTTPTLSDESEKKSP
-224 APVTSVA
+224 PV
-231 KAMLNN
+231 
-237 DASQANATEQHL
+237 
-249 STQSEQ
+249 
-255 SAQSAQTEMGEVY
+255 GEVY

-314 VYVGKKRSNHAV
+314 VFVGKKRSNHTV

-333 LLVNSAKTGRRVVR
+333 LLVNSAKEGRRVVR

-406 GFLKAGAPNSNFK
+406 GFLKAGTPNNNFK
-419 SFLNTDETLVFYM
+419 NFLNTDETVVFYM

-437 PRLTE
+437 ARLTE
-442 GLIDAGRSADTP
+442 GLVDAGRSADTP

-468 LTGTLDN
+468 LTGTLAT
-475 IVAQQAEA
+475 IVAKQEDAE
-483 QLPTPALLIMGDVV
+483 LPTPALLIMGDVV
-497 SLQDDLAWYNQ
+497 SLHHDLAWYNLQ
-508 KKLLDSQHN
+508 NQQHN
-517 NQRNG
+517 QSS
-522 QHTHDT
+522 DDI
-528 ARKARNWLRGGVAN
+528 AKNWLREGSRGEGV
-542 TDKAHADKNHY
+542 
-553 NHKQP
+553 KQP
-558 TDARSTDQQAHALS
+558 IDQQAHALS
-572 MVANLAAADDD
+572 MIANLATNSGDD
-583 LQELVVS
+583 LEQLIID

>member
-11 ETRKVLIVGG
+11 EDRKVLIVGG

-36 ACITVLAPSI
+36 ASITVVAT
-46 DHDIEALLSDS
+46 DICDELQALLQDD
-57 KHQLIYENYNKSYMS
+57 KHQLIYEQYNKKYMA
-72 GARIII
+72 GARVII
-78 AATDEET
+78 AGTDDEA

-93 ATERNIPVNVVD
+93 ATELNIPVNVVD
-105 TPHLC
+105 TPPLC

-160 EFRSEV
+160 DFRAEV
-166 KAKIPTLTGRR
+166 KTKIPTLTGRR

-183 FEGKVSEL
+183 FEGQVSEL
-191 MFAGNEDQ
+191 MFAGNETQ
-199 ASALLKSDLDTT
+199 AASQLQADLDST
-211 AAAIGNSSTASET
+211 AAQIANNNANNNANKDAPTRQHSTAQKTHTDSLTTSMLSNESAASDSET
-224 APVTSVA
+224 V
-231 KAMLNN
+231 
-237 DASQANATEQHL
+237 
-249 STQSEQ
+249 
-255 SAQSAQTEMGEVY
+255 AQSTPPVGEVY

-286 LMQQADIVYYDALV
+286 LMQQADIVFYDALV

-314 VYVGKKRSNHAV
+314 IFVGKKRSNHAV

-333 LLVNSAKTGRRVVR
+333 LLVAEAKKGRRVVR

-369 GVPYQVVPGITAANA
+369 DIPYQVVPGITAANA

-406 GFLKAGAPNSNFK
+406 GFLKAGAPNNNFK
-419 SFLNTDETLVFYM
+419 NFLNTDETVVFYM

-437 PRLTE
+437 ARLTE
-442 GLIDAGRSADTP
+442 GLIEAGRSSETP

-468 LTGTLDN
+468 LTGTLATIN
-475 IVAQQAEA
+475 ELQEQN

-497 SLQDDLAWYNQ
+497 ALHNDLAWYNLQ
-508 KKLLDSQHN
+508 NKTVS
-517 NQRNG
+517 
-522 QHTHDT
+522 DT
-528 ARKARNWLRGGVAN
+528 ADNWLRGGTASN
-542 TDKAHADKNHY
+542 PKDQLTDN
-553 NHKQP
+553 
-558 TDARSTDQQAHALS
+558 SSQQAHALS
-572 MVANLAAADDD
+572 MIANLDEQTRDS
-583 LQELVVS
+583 LEQLVIS

>member
-11 ETRKVLIVGG
+11 EDRKVLIVGG

-36 ACITVLAPSI
+36 ACIIVLAPSI
-46 DHDIEALLSDS
+46 SHEIQALLSDS
-57 KHQLIYENYNKSYMS
+57 KHELIYKNYNKTYMTDS
-72 GARIII
+72 RVII
-78 AATDEET
+78 AATDDET

-93 ATERNIPVNVVD
+93 ATELNIPVNVVD

-160 EFRSEV
+160 DFRSEV
-166 KAKIPTLTGRR
+166 KTKIPTLTGRR
-177 QFWERA
+177 QFWEKA
-183 FEGKVSEL
+183 FEGPVSQL
-191 MFAGNEDQ
+191 MFAGNEDEAAAQLQ
-199 ASALLKSDLDTT
+199 ADLDK
-211 AAAIGNSSTASET
+211 TASLISEKHT
-224 APVTSVA
+224 ENDISTEPQT
-231 KAMLNN
+231 LQNN
-237 DASQANATEQHL
+237 V
-249 STQSEQ
+249 
-255 SAQSAQTEMGEVY
+255 GEVY

-314 VYVGKKRSNHAV
+314 VFVGKKRSNHAV

-333 LLVNSAKTGRRVVR
+333 LLVNSAKEGRRVVR

-369 GVPYQVVPGITAANA
+369 SIPYQVVPGITAANA

-406 GFLKAGAPNSNFK
+406 GFLKAGAPNNNFK
-419 SFLNTDETLVFYM
+419 SFLNTDETVVFYM

-437 PRLTE
+437 ARLTT
-442 GLIDAGRSADTP
+442 GLIDAGRSSDTP

-468 LTGTLDN
+468 LTGTLAD
-475 IVAQQAEA
+475 IVELQEKN

-497 SLQDDLAWYNQ
+497 ALHHDLAWHNLQNQ
-508 KKLLDSQHN
+508 QKN
-517 NQRNG
+517 NNS
-522 QHTHDT
+522 DT
-528 ARKARNWLRGGVAN
+528 TASNWLRGGTAA
-542 TDKAHADKNHY
+542 TPKADH
-553 NHKQP
+553 
-558 TDARSTDQQAHALS
+558 TSQQAHALS
-572 MVANLAAADDD
+572 MVANLATADDG
-583 LQELVVS
+583 LEQLVIG

>member
-11 ETRKVLIVGG
+11 EGRKVLIVGG
-21 GDVALRKADLLSRAG
+21 GEVALRKADLLSRAG
-36 ACITVLAPSI
+36 AAITVIAP
-46 DHDIEALLSDS
+46 DICDELQALLTHSDND
-57 KHQLIYENYNKSYMS
+57 KRQAQHQLIFTEYDKSYMI

-78 AATDEET
+78 AGTDDEA
-85 LNHQIHAD
+85 LNHQVHAD
-93 ATERNIPVNVVD
+93 ATELNIPVNVVD
-105 TPHLC
+105 TPSLC

-160 EFRSEV
+160 EFRAEV
-166 KAKIPTLTGRR
+166 KTKIPTLTGRR

-191 MFAGNEDQ
+191 IFAGNETEANTQ
-199 ASALLKSDLDTT
+199 LQKDLDET
-211 AAAIGNSSTASET
+211 AARIVNQDSLEAIDRDNQQVAVDSIEATLSDNNNHKKSKP
-224 APVTSVA
+224 PV
-231 KAMLNN
+231 
-237 DASQANATEQHL
+237 
-249 STQSEQ
+249 
-255 SAQSAQTEMGEVY
+255 GEVY

-286 LMQQADIVYYDALV
+286 LMQQADIVFYDALV

-314 VYVGKKRSNHAV
+314 VYVGKKRSNHTV

-333 LLVNSAKTGRRVVR
+333 LLVNEAKKGRRVVR

-369 GVPYQVVPGITAANA
+369 HIPYQVVPGITAANA

-396 DHSQSVRFVT
+396 NHSQSVRFVT
-406 GFLKAGAPNSNFK
+406 GFLKAGAPNNNFN
-419 SFLNTDETLVFYM
+419 SFLNTDETVVFYM

-437 PRLTE
+437 ARLTD
-442 GLIDAGRSADTP
+442 GLIEAGRSSETP

-468 LTGTLDN
+468 LTGTLAT
-475 IVAQQAEA
+475 ITELQQRN

-497 SLQDDLAWYNQ
+497 ALHHDLAWY
-508 KKLLDSQHN
+508 KQHN
-517 NQRNG
+517 LQ
-522 QHTHDT
+522 QDQSLESTEE
-528 ARKARNWLRGGVAN
+528 NWLRGGTA
-542 TDKAHADKNHY
+542 
-553 NHKQP
+553 
-558 TDARSTDQQAHALS
+558 STPRDLVINDSYSSEQQAHALS
-572 MVANLAAADDD
+572 MIATLADAQGDS
-583 LQELVVS
+583 LEQLVID

>member
-11 ETRKVLIVGG
+11 EGRKVLIVGG
-21 GDVALRKADLLSRAG
+21 GEVALRKADLLSRAG
-36 ACITVLAPSI
+36 ACITILAPNIS
-46 DHDIEALLSDS
+46 HELQALLTDD
-57 KHQLIYENYNKSYMS
+57 KHQFIYENYNKRYML
-72 GARIII
+72 GARVII
-78 AATDEET
+78 AATDDET
-85 LNHQIHAD
+85 LNHEIHAD
-93 ATERNIPVNVVD
+93 ATELNIPVNVVD
-105 TPHLC
+105 TPPLC

-116 IVDRNPIVIGISSNG
+116 IIDRNPIVIGISSNG

-160 EFRSEV
+160 DFRSEV

-183 FEGKVSEL
+183 FEGQVSQL
-191 MFAGNEDQ
+191 MFAGNETEATAQLQ
-199 ASALLKSDLDTT
+199 ADLDST
-211 AAAIGNSSTASET
+211 AAAIHHKNHSD
-224 APVTSVA
+224 APVNTTPTLSDDSDN
-231 KAMLNN
+231 KAPPV
-237 DASQANATEQHL
+237 
-249 STQSEQ
+249 
-255 SAQSAQTEMGEVY
+255 GEVY

-300 SPQVLDLCRRDADK
+300 SPQVLDLCRRDSDK
-314 VYVGKKRSNHAV
+314 VFVGKKRSNHTV

-333 LLVNSAKTGRRVVR
+333 LLVNSAKEGRRVVR

-355 FGRGGEEIESLRAH
+355 FGRGGEEIESLRANN
-369 GVPYQVVPGITAANA
+369 VPYQVVPGITAANA

-419 SFLNTDETLVFYM
+419 NFLNTDETVVFYM

-437 PRLTE
+437 SRLTE
-442 GLIDAGRSADTP
+442 GLVDAGRSADTP

-468 LTGTLDN
+468 LTGTLAT
-475 IVAQQAEA
+475 IVAKQEDA

-497 SLQDDLAWYNQ
+497 SLHHDLAWYNLQ
-508 KKLLDSQHN
+508 NQQHSE
-517 NQRNG
+517 
-522 QHTHDT
+522 
-528 ARKARNWLRGGVAN
+528 ALAKNWLRGGVTGEA
-542 TDKAHADKNHY
+542 T
-553 NHKQP
+553 KQP
-558 TDARSTDQQAHALS
+558 IDQQAHALS
-572 MVANLAAADDD
+572 MVANLAMQ
-583 LQELVVS
+583 QEDGPEQLIID

>member
-11 ETRKVLIVGG
+11 ENRKVLIVGG

-36 ACITVLAPSI
+36 AAITILAP
-46 DHDIEALLSDS
+46 DISTEIQALLSDD
-57 KHQLIYENYNKSYMS
+57 KHELIYKNYNKSYMT
-72 GARIII
+72 GARVII
-78 AATDEET
+78 AATDDET

-93 ATERNIPVNVVD
+93 ATALNIPVNVVD

-116 IVDRNPIVIGISSNG
+116 IVDRNPIIIGISSNG

-166 KAKIPTLTGRR
+166 KRKIPTLTGRR

-183 FEGKVSEL
+183 FEGQVSQL
-191 MFAGNEDQ
+191 MFAGNEREATAQLKADLESTV
-199 ASALLKSDLDTT
+199 AALEDSANHSPATT
-211 AAAIGNSSTASET
+211 TSQHSQSHSTESLSAN
-224 APVTSVA
+224 APVATD
-231 KAMLNN
+231 KLTTTQHNN
-237 DASQANATEQHL
+237 INQAQA
-249 STQSEQ
+249 
-255 SAQSAQTEMGEVY
+255 AVGEVY

-314 VYVGKKRSNHAV
+314 VFVGKKRSNHAV

-333 LLVNSAKTGRRVVR
+333 LLINSAKQGRRVVR

-369 GVPYQVVPGITAANA
+369 EVPYQVVPGITAANA

-406 GFLKAGAPNSNFK
+406 GFLKAGAPNEKFEN
-419 SFLNTDETLVFYM
+419 LLDTNETVVFYM

-437 PRLTE
+437 ARLTT
-442 GLIDAGRSADTP
+442 GLINAGRSPETP

-468 LTGTLDN
+468 LTGTLES
-475 IVAQQAEA
+475 IVALQEQN

-497 SLQDDLAWYNQ
+497 ALHDDLAWYN
-508 KKLLDSQHN
+508 KHN
-517 NQRNG
+517 KDAG
-522 QHTHDT
+522 DT
-528 ARKARNWLRGGVAN
+528 ETNWLRAGTAI
-542 TDKAHADKNHY
+542 TD
-553 NHKQP
+553 Q
-558 TDARSTDQQAHALS
+558 DAKKPIDQQAHALS
-572 MVANLAAADDD
+572 MIANLAA
-583 LQELVVS
+583 QQ

>member
-11 ETRKVLIVGG
+11 EDRKVLIVGG

-36 ACITVLAPSI
+36 AAITILAPSI
-46 DHDIEALLSDS
+46 STEIQTLLSHTKYKA
-57 KHQLIYENYNKSYMS
+57 KHELIYENYNRTYMA
-72 GARIII
+72 GARVII
-78 AATDEET
+78 AATDDEA
-85 LNHQIHAD
+85 LNHQIHSD
-93 ATERNIPVNVVD
+93 ATELNIPVNVVD

-160 EFRSEV
+160 EFRGEV

-177 QFWERA
+177 QFWEKA
-183 FEGKVSEL
+183 FEGQVSQL
-191 MFAGNEDQ
+191 MFAGNEDEATAKLQ
-199 ASALLKSDLDTT
+199 ADLDKT
-211 AAAIGNSSTASET
+211 AAVIASSGKNALDNAFSESQ
-224 APVTSVA
+224 SV
-231 KAMLNN
+231 KNV
-237 DASQANATEQHL
+237 
-249 STQSEQ
+249 
-255 SAQSAQTEMGEVY
+255 MGEVY

-314 VYVGKKRSNHAV
+314 VFVGKKRSNHAV

-333 LLVNSAKTGRRVVR
+333 LLVNSAKEGRRVVR

-419 SFLNTDETLVFYM
+419 SFLNTDETVVFYM

-437 PRLTE
+437 PRLTT
-442 GLIDAGRSADTP
+442 GLIDAGRSSDTP
-454 IAIVSNASMPNQQV
+454 IAIISNASMPNQQV
-468 LTGTLDN
+468 LTGTLTD
-475 IVAQQAEA
+475 IVELQEKN

-497 SLQDDLAWYNQ
+497 GLHHDLAWYHVDNEQ
-508 KKLLDSQHN
+508 N
-517 NQRNG
+517 NQN
-522 QHTHDT
+522 TADT
-528 ARKARNWLRGGVAN
+528 DDNWLRGG
-542 TDKAHADKNHY
+542 KAAATKN
-553 NHKQP
+553 P
-558 TDARSTDQQAHALS
+558 TSQQAHALS
-572 MVANLAAADDD
+572 MVANLATADDG
-583 LQELVVS
+583 LEQLVIG